1 MSEPSEFDKIIADA
15 IIKKRKVE
23 GDLTNVISAA
33 SQSSFELGKKT
44 EQMEFI
50 EMLDR
55 FNGTLAKSEEDA
67 RMTVEI
73 IKQIAKRRLENS
85 SL

>member
-1 MSEPSEFDKIIADA
+1 VSEFDELDTIIADA
-15 IIKKRKVE
+15 IIKKDRVYDE
-23 GDLTNVISAA
+23 LGNVIDAA
-33 SQSSFELGKKT
+33 NRSSFELGKKT

-55 FNGTLAKSEEDA
+55 FNSTLAKSEEDA

-73 IKQIAKRRLENS
+73 LKQIVKSRLETR
-85 SL
+85 

>member
-1 MSEPSEFDKIIADA
+1 LSEPSEFDKIIADA